1 MFDNIAR
8 VDYNNIAKIIF
19 SLDPPTSG
27 TVNKRPAN
35 LTASFKKWEEEEKR
49 GSMGTIPQ
57 LLFANNNQEINMLK
71 VHCTD
76 KKERYKMINKAF
88 IDLPPEE
95 KKAYI
100 NNSKKNQKIRK
111 AVSLGVKFLAIV
123 CFH

>member
-1 MFDNIAR
+1 MRNAYLTK
-8 VDYNNIAKIIF
+8 VLC

-57 LLFANNNQEINMLK
+57 LLFANSNQEMSMLK

-88 IDLPPEE
+88 IELPPEE
-95 KKAYI
+95 KKVYI
-100 NNSKKNQKIRK
+100 NNSKKNQKLRK
-111 AVSLGVKFLAIV
+111 AVSFGV
-123 CFH
+123 